1 MSSLVSFLLLWGLT
15 LGPVTEAAVFVE
27 TRPSLSAESESLLE
41 PWANVMLTCQAH
53 LPTLV
58 FQLFK
63 DGVSQ
68 ELVQLDSPAIKHQFL
83 LTGGTQG
90 LYRCSAGLG
99 RGWTQLSNLME
110 VTGPKSL
117 PRPRLSAEPVSWI
130 TPGLNVTLVCHGGL
144 QGVTFLL
151 RREGDEEFLE
161 VAKAREG
168 VEAAFPVHQ
177 AGTYSCSY
185 RTPATGTPSEP
196 SAAVTIKE
204 LAPPPP
210 PVLRPQRDYTGILH
224 PGDSPTLLC
233 VAPLS
238 GVDFQLRR
246 GGKELLVPSS
256 SSSPDRVF
264 FHLTALALGDSG
276 PYTCRYRLRDQQD
289 AWSGDSTPVELT
301 LSDEKLPPPRLSAEP
316 AGRSPEPGTL
326 VRLRCQAPLVG
337 LRFALVREDEGGRR
351 VRSLLSPAGAE
362 AQFELRSVSVADSA
376 NYSCVYVDPE
386 PPFSGSAPSARVEL
400 RVPGPPPR
408 PRLRALWSGPVTP
421 GRDAVLRCEGHLPD
435 VTVELL
441 RVGDTEAAHLDRISA
456 TQSSTDLVLTYVG
469 PQHAGNYSCRYRSWW
484 PNRFESDLSDP
495 VELLVA
501 GH

>member
-110 VTGPKSL
+110 VTGP
-117 PRPRLSAEPVSWI
+117 
-130 TPGLNVTLVCHGGL
+130 T
-144 QGVTFLL
+144 
-151 RREGDEEFLE
+151 
-161 VAKAREG
+161 
-168 VEAAFPVHQ
+168 
-177 AGTYSCSY
+177 
-185 RTPATGTPSEP
+185 
-196 SAAVTIKE
+196 
-204 LAPPPP
+204 PPPP